1 MLVGTK
7 NFLKQIIWIKHNG
20 VKNPNWSEANQLA
33 MLQAWPRIWTR
44 DYREEIQLVNWAGLE
59 LEASEL
65 QVQRT
70 VPGLLLC
77 FPFRAAPRQ
86 GPAV

>member
-33 MLQAWPRIWTR
+33 VITWPRIWTR
-44 DYREEIQLVNWAGLE
+44 DYREEIQLVIRAGLE

-86 GPAV
+86 GSAV